1 MASRRSEKKP
11 PVVPRA
17 ALAAVLDAVAEREA
31 RSDLGQVMPLSE
43 TQLVEATVGLAQS
56 GGAAH
61 RIATELLPRGHEWIN
76 FSWDTGADRG
86 TGPVRLGTPEIDP
99 GPLVEGG
106 ATLPRDISA
115 WLQQHLRKIHA
126 HTVSAA
132 ELDRLADMAR
142 RVAAV
147 PYVLHHVYSERPD
160 RRRKVAQ
167 WRPRFDPVGIHYVYA
182 AESAAALLALGLL
195 MLSDRS
201 RGFADRLRG
210 CVTCGHVFL
219 VPTHVEGQRGARPPK
234 YCSDECRTTR
244 QHARNMDHQRRRRA
258 AKKAKKARH
267 AALRGEKVKR

>member
-1 MASRRSEKKP
+1 MASRRSERKP
-11 PVVPRA
+11 LIVPRA

-43 TQLVEATVGLAQS
+43 AQLVEATVGFAQS

-61 RIATELLPRGHEWIN
+61 TIAAALLLRGHEWIN
-76 FSWDTGADRG
+76 FSWDTGEDRG
-86 TGPVRLGTPEIDP
+86 AGPVRLGKPEIDP
-99 GPLVEGG
+99 GPLVEDG

-115 WLQQHLRKIHA
+115 WLQQHLKKIHA
-126 HTVSAA
+126 RTVSAA

-147 PYVLHHVYSERPD
+147 PYVLRHAYSETPD
-160 RRRKVAQ
+160 QRRKVTR
-167 WRPRFDPVGIHYVYA
+167 WRPRFDPVGIRYVYA

-195 MLSDRS
+195 LLCDQS
-201 RGFADRLRG
+201 RAFADRLRA
-210 CVTCGHVFL
+210 CVACGKIYL
-219 VPTHVEGQRGARPPK
+219 IPQHVEGQRGARPPK
-234 YCSDECRTTR
+234 YCSNECRTTR
-244 QHARNMDHQRRRRA
+244 QHARNMDHQRHRRA